1 MEDSILIG
9 VKKLLGLAE
18 EYTAFD
24 FDVIIHVNSALGTL
38 HQLGVGPA
46 DGFMIEDDTATW
58 TDFFDGDNRLNAIK
72 SYVYLKTRILFDP
85 PTTGYL
91 VDAVNQAIKES
102 EWRLNVVIENDIPLD
117 EG

>member
-1 MEDSILIG
+1 MEDSILKG
-9 VKKLLGLAE
+9 VKKLLGLADD
-18 EYTAFD
+18 YTAFD

-38 HQLGVGPA
+38 HQLGIGPT

-58 TDFFDGDNRLNAIK
+58 TDFLDADPRLSAVK

-91 VDAVNQAIKES
+91 VDAVNQAIKEA
-102 EWRLNVVIENDIPLD
+102 EWRLNVVRENDIPVG